1 MKRLSLF
8 IALFA
13 IIALAC
19 NFSAPGMATPSA
31 ETQPP
36 ETAVEPI
43 ETQIAV
49 PNEAATSTPAA
60 PVNLSD
66 YAIFSINVQDFSYPA
81 ESAAVLNRIIDL
93 HEELNVPVDVYLT
106 DVMARIYS
114 EQYPDL
120 LTRLKT
126 SPVVAV
132 SYHYRAPRPYANN
145 YDWLGLSAMNANE
158 LYQTVMRYETHA
170 VDPVTGQTTD
180 AAGGYQ
186 YVTDVIGYPP
196 YTASSIADSAEIDTA
211 ILQVFNELG
220 AQMTVVH
227 GRALNLGDMKK
238 GVLVRPEHYDYK
250 LFEYAGDA
258 VTGFES
264 ALTQAHESGGV
275 APYFV
280 GVKMHDNDF
289 FAAQSA
295 WLTVYVDGGKRP
307 NWDPSLAAPLLSPA
321 EQDAMWAMYEQTVR
335 YAASQS
341 SRVASVNI
349 PMILELIK

>member
-1 MKRLSLF
+1 MKKFLL
-8 IALFA
+8 IIVALF
-13 IIALAC
+13 LTSAC
-19 NFSAPGMATPSA
+19 AAPVTQPAPTQAPIVESLPATA
-31 ETQPP
+31 TQPP
-36 ETAVEPI
+36 A
-43 ETQIAV
+43 A
-49 PNEAATSTPAA
+49 NEASVPATE
-60 PVNLSD
+60 D
-66 YAIFSINVQDFSYPA
+66 YVIFSINVQDFSYPA

-106 DVMARIYS
+106 DVMAKIYA

-126 SPVVAV
+126 SPMVAV

-145 YDWLGLSAMNANE
+145 YDWLGLSAMNADE

-196 YTASSIADSAEIDTA
+196 FTASSIADSAEIDTA
-211 ILQVFNELG
+211 ILQVFTDLG

-238 GVLVRPEHYDYK
+238 GLLVRPEHYDYK

-258 VTGFES
+258 NTGFES

-289 FAAQSA
+289 FASQSA

-307 NWDPSLAAPLLSPA
+307 NWNPSLAAPLLSQA

-335 YAASQS
+335 YVASQS
-341 SRVASVNI
+341 NRVTTVNI
-349 PMILELIK
+349 PMVLEMLR

>member
-1 MKRLSLF
+1 MSPLPEGVESPPVT
-8 IALFA
+8 A
-13 IIALAC
+13 
-19 NFSAPGMATPSA
+19 
-31 ETQPP
+31 TQPP
-36 ETAVEPI
+36 AT
-43 ETQIAV
+43 T
-49 PNEAATSTPAA
+49 EASL
-60 PVNLSD
+60 PVTDD
-66 YAIFSINVQDFSYPA
+66 YAVFSINVQDFSHPA
-81 ESAAVLNRIIDL
+81 ESAAVLNRILDL

-106 DVMARIYS
+106 DVMARIYA

-145 YDWLGLSAMNANE
+145 YDWLGLGAMNADE

-180 AAGGYQ
+180 DAGGYQ
-186 YVTDVIGYPP
+186 YVADAIGYAP
-196 YTASSIADSAEIDTA
+196 YTASSIADSAEIDSA
-211 ILQVFNELG
+211 LLQTFRELG

-238 GVLVRPEHYDYK
+238 GLPIRPEHYDYK
-250 LFEYAGDA
+250 LFEYTGDA
-258 VTGFES
+258 MTGFES
-264 ALTQAHESGGV
+264 ALTQAHQSGGV

-289 FAAQSA
+289 FATRSA

-307 NWDPSLAAPLLSPA
+307 NWDPSLAAPLLTQA
-321 EQDAMWAMYEQTVR
+321 EQDAMWALYEQTVR
-335 YAASQS
+335 YVASQT
-341 SRVASVNI
+341 SRVTPVNI
-349 PMILELIK
+349 PMVLEMLK